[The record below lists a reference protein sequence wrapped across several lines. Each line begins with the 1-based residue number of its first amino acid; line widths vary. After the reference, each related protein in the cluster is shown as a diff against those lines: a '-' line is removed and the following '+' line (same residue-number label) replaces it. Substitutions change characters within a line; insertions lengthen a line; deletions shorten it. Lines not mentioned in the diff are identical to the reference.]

1 MYSAIASSLWGQ
13 PGETEDEPDS
23 YLAFTAS
30 ATSLR
35 VHQHKS
41 ALIFSPARTPTLGSQ
56 PKFCLDSRISE
67 PKWTSVFPSSGRR
80 EARGSLSDSFLLMNC
95 VHLLSETHTHSHTQA
110 HTSLLYTSLSQIIA
124 LFTERPFMLS
134 ENCGNLLDKVSNHPR
149 SLSFPLHAE
158 LSLPPYPHYLQFLNY
173 QVDFPCRVH
182 SKESAC
188 NVGDLGSIPGSG
200 RFPGE
205 ENDNP
210 LQYSCL
216 ENPRDRGAWQSMGSQ
231 RVRHDW
237 ATFTQFQPSSSSCF
251 LVPVFVFTDPHRIF
265 FRNRISLS
273 FVLC

>member
-1 MYSAIASSLWGQ
+1 MCFLAVVGGKLEARSPTPSCLWIASIYCQ
-13 PGETEDEPDS
+13 
-23 YLAFTAS
+23 
-30 ATSLR
+30 R
-35 VHQHKS
+35 Q
-41 ALIFSPARTPTLGSQ
+41 
-56 PKFCLDSRISE
+56 
-67 PKWTSVFPSSGRR
+67 
-80 EARGSLSDSFLLMNC
+80 
-95 VHLLSETHTHSHTQA
+95 THTHIQRHTHVSA
-110 HTSLLYTSLSQIIA
+110 VHN
-124 LFTERPFMLS
+124 S
-134 ENCGNLLDKVSNHPR
+134 ESNNCTLHWKTIYAFWELWKSSKVSNHPR

-173 QVDFPCRVH
+173 QVDFPCRVRG
-182 SKESAC
+182 KESAC
-188 NVGDLGSIPGSG
+188 NVGDLGSIPRSG
-200 RFPGE
+200 RSPGE

-265 FRNRISLS
+265 FPNRISLS